1 MQFFLI
7 ENRRT
12 EFALRVLFQYNGV
25 WENKIEY
32 GHCVVSASF
41 FFFLKVFQPYA
52 KKIMIRRIYLSFSA
66 KVLTRT
72 IQSGRSGFKTA
83 MVPGPKRDA
92 GNPAYYLCAPSIIG

>member
-32 GHCVVSASF
+32 GHCVVSTSF
-41 FFFLKVFQPYA
+41 FFFLKVFQPYRML
-52 KKIMIRRIYLSFSA
+52 KNNDWTYLP
-66 KVLTRT
+66 V
-72 IQSGRSGFKTA
+72 I
-83 MVPGPKRDA
+83 
-92 GNPAYYLCAPSIIG
+92 